1 MLLLLLLLSLELE
14 MVINQVARVQCV
26 SEIKLTAFEE
36 VALELRANY
45 VRCKPLFAFK
55 ANLHYQFKAIV

>member
-1 MLLLLLLLSLELE
+1 MLLLLLLSLEPQ

-36 VALELRANY
+36 VALELRGN
-45 VRCKPLFAFK
+45 
-55 ANLHYQFKAIV
+55 